1 MIQHSTVVNPTSNHQ
16 SSQSLL
22 CRRCFVYDCALHNDP
37 PVDAPPKV
45 EKEEIP
51 LPTSPCGA
59 DCYLNLPSTFSGLF
73 IFSKRARVCVVCL
86 FFRLSKKNKHNA
98 ELQRTDPG
106 RKVTGEFSTRGHNF

>member
-1 MIQHSTVVNPTSNHQ
+1 MSEIITIKHIETHPNMNTWAPIRRNVLTEDDYYHSQQSYKVRYSKTVGCWMILHLQ

-22 CRRCFVYDCALHNDP
+22 CRRCFVYNCALHNDP

-59 DCYLNLPSTFSGLF
+59 DCYLYLPSTLSGLP
-73 IFSKRARVCVVCL
+73 SKI
-86 FFRLSKKNKHNA
+86 
-98 ELQRTDPG
+98 P
-106 RKVTGEFSTRGHNF
+106 